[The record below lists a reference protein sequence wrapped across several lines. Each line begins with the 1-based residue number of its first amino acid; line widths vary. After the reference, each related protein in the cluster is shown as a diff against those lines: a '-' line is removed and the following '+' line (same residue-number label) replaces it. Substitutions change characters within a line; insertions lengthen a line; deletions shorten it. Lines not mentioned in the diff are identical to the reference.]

1 MSAPQPS
8 AASAAASD
16 RDGPP
21 APRRARL
28 GRPIPDEAGVVGV
41 LVLLVLGVGL
51 LQPDFLQTG
60 NLLTTAHNSVYVG
73 LMACGMVFALAMRE
87 VDLSVGGVYAMGVV
101 VGALLIRDGMST
113 WLAVLVVLAL
123 SAFVGAVNGAVTTYL
138 RLPSFIV
145 TLATSMLLRGVGL
158 ALAEGKQ
165 ITDLPQDDA
174 FFRVLGGEEFLGAP
188 NAVWVFGAAVVAL
201 TVLFTRT
208 RFGARV
214 RAIGSNPE
222 AAEFGGLP
230 VTRTRIAAL
239 ALSGLM
245 AGLAAVLALAF
256 FIAGDPTIGQGYEL
270 TAIAAA
276 IIGGTPL
283 KGGSGSVIG
292 AAAGTLI
299 LGVVTAALVFFEV
312 PINWTTFATGGVI
325 LLAVGAAPLVRRVR
339 DLRATRDPRAVRD
352 PRPVDG
358 DGRSPGRK
366 P

>member
-1 MSAPQPS
+1 MAE
-8 AASAAASD
+8 
-16 RDGPP
+16 
-21 APRRARL
+21 RL
-28 GRPIPDEAGVVGV
+28 GERQGRVPGAAPPGPRPIPDEAGVVGV
-41 LVLLVLGVGL
+41 LIVLVLGVGL
-51 LQPDFLQTG
+51 LQPDFLRTG

-87 VDLSVGGVYAMGVV
+87 VDLSVGGMYAMGVV
-101 VGALLIRDGMST
+101 AGALLIRDG
-113 WLAVLVVLAL
+113 WNPWAAALAVLAL
-123 SAFVGAVNGAVTTYL
+123 TALVGALNGAVTTYL

-165 ITDLPQDDA
+165 ITDLPQDHP
-174 FFRVLGGEEFLGAP
+174 FFAVLGGGESLGVP
-188 NAVWVFGAAVVAL
+188 NAVWVFALAVVVL
-201 TVLFTRT
+201 TVVFTRT

-230 VTRTRIAAL
+230 VTRTRVAAL

-245 AGLAAVLALAF
+245 AGVAAVLALAF

-283 KGGSGSVIG
+283 KGGTGSVLG

-325 LLAVGAAPLVRRVR
+325 LVAVGAAPLLRRVR
-339 DLRATRDPRAVRD
+339 GLRSS
-352 PRPVDG
+352 
-358 DGRSPGRK
+358 GRTP
-366 P
+366 

>member
-1 MSAPQPS
+1 
-8 AASAAASD
+8 
-16 RDGPP
+16 
-21 APRRARL
+21 
-28 GRPIPDEAGVVGV
+28 
-41 LVLLVLGVGL
+41 
-51 LQPDFLQTG
+51 
-60 NLLTTAHNSVYVG
+60 
-73 LMACGMVFALAMRE
+73 
-87 VDLSVGGVYAMGVV
+87 MGVV
-101 VGALLIRDGMST
+101 VGALLIRDG
-113 WLAVLVVLAL
+113 WNPWAAALAVLAL
-123 SAFVGAVNGAVTTYL
+123 SAFVGALNGAVTTYL

-158 ALAEGKQ
+158 ALAEGRQ
-165 ITDLPQDDA
+165 ITDLPQDHA
-174 FFRVLGGEEFLGAP
+174 FFTVLGGGGSLGVP
-188 NAVWVFGAAVVAL
+188 NAVWVCALAVVAL
-201 TVLFTRT
+201 TVVFTRT

-245 AGLAAVLALAF
+245 AGIAAVLALAF

-283 KGGSGSVIG
+283 KGGTGSVLG

-325 LLAVGAAPLVRRVR
+325 LVAVGAAPLLRRVR
-339 DLRATRDPRAVRD
+339 DLRSS
-352 PRPVDG
+352 
-358 DGRSPGRK
+358 GRNP
-366 P
+366 

>member
-1 MSAPQPS
+1 MSVPKPS
-8 AASAAASD
+8 AAPASEKQKDEAAV
-16 RDGPP
+16 RR
-21 APRRARL
+21 PRVRR
-28 GRPIPDEAGVVGV
+28 RPVPDEAGVIGV
-41 LVLLVLGVGL
+41 LILLVLGVGL
-51 LQPDFLQTG
+51 FQPDFLRTG

-87 VDLSVGGVYAMGVV
+87 VDLSVGGMYAMGIV
-101 VGALLIRDGMST
+101 VGALLIRDGWNP
-113 WLAVLVVLAL
+113 WLAALAVLAL
-123 SAFVGAVNGAVTTYL
+123 SAAMGAVNAAITTYL

-145 TLATSMLLRGVGL
+145 TLATLMLLRGIGL
-158 ALAEGKQ
+158 ALADGKQ
-165 ITDLPQDDA
+165 VTDLPQDHA
-174 FFRVLGGEEFLGAP
+174 FFSVLGGGESLGVP
-188 NAVWVFGAAVVAL
+188 NAVWVFALAVAVL
-201 TVLFTRT
+201 TVVFTRT

-283 KGGSGSVIG
+283 KGGTGSVIG

-325 LLAVGAAPLVRRVR
+325 LVAVGAAPLLRRVR
-339 DLRATRDPRAVRD
+339 DLRSS
-352 PRPVDG
+352 
-358 DGRSPGRK
+358 GRNP
-366 P
+366 

>member
-1 MSAPQPS
+1 MSSPSPPSPAAP
-8 AASAAASD
+8 ASASEKDARPAA
-16 RDGPP
+16 R
-21 APRRARL
+21 PRLRRSV
-28 GRPIPDEAGVVGV
+28 PDEAGVIGV
-41 LVLLVLGVGL
+41 LVLLVVGVGL
-51 LQPDFLQTG
+51 LRPGFLDSG

-87 VDLSVGGVYAMGVV
+87 VDLSVGGMYAMGVV
-101 VGALLIRDGMST
+101 VGALLIREGMNP
-113 WLAVLVVLAL
+113 WLAAVAVMAL
-123 SAFVGAVNGAVTTYL
+123 SAGFGAMNGAITTYL

-145 TLATSMLLRGVGL
+145 TLATLMLLRGIGL
-158 ALAEGKQ
+158 AVAGGKQ
-165 ITDLPQDDA
+165 IAELPQEHA
-174 FFRVLGGEEFLGAP
+174 FFRVLGGGELLGVP
-188 NAVWVFGAAVVAL
+188 NAVWVFLVAVVAL

-230 VTRTRIAAL
+230 IARTRITAL

-245 AGLAAVLALAF
+245 AGLAAVLSLAF

-283 KGGSGSVIG
+283 GGGTGSVPG

-325 LLAVGAAPLVRRVR
+325 LVAVGAAPLLRRVR
-339 DLRATRDPRAVRD
+339 DLRSA
-352 PRPVDG
+352 
-358 DGRSPGRK
+358 GRNP
-366 P
+366 

>member
-1 MSAPQPS
+1 MSVRKP
-8 AASAAASD
+8 AAEPASEND
-16 RDGPP
+16 RD
-21 APRRARL
+21 AFRARRPR
-28 GRPIPDEAGVVGV
+28 GRRPIPDEAGVVGV
-41 LVLLVLGVGL
+41 LILLVLGVGL
-51 LQPDFLQTG
+51 LQPDFLRTG

-87 VDLSVGGVYAMGVV
+87 VDLSVGGMYAMGVV
-101 VGALLIRDGMST
+101 VGALLIRDG
-113 WLAVLVVLAL
+113 WNPWAAVLAVLAL
-123 SAFVGAVNGAVTTYL
+123 SAFVGALNGAVTTYL

-158 ALAEGKQ
+158 ALAEGRQ
-165 ITDLPQDDA
+165 ITDLPQDHA
-174 FFRVLGGEEFLGAP
+174 FFTVLGGGSLGVP
-188 NAVWVFGAAVVAL
+188 NAVWVFALAVVAL
-201 TVLFTRT
+201 TVVFTRT

-245 AGLAAVLALAF
+245 AGIAAVLALAF

-283 KGGSGSVIG
+283 KGGTGSVLG

-325 LLAVGAAPLVRRVR
+325 LVAVGAAPLLRRVR
-339 DLRATRDPRAVRD
+339 DLRSS
-352 PRPVDG
+352 
-358 DGRSPGRK
+358 GRNP
-366 P
+366 

>member
-1 MSAPQPS
+1 MPVRKPAARPASENDGEGGAP
-8 AASAAASD
+8 A
-16 RDGPP
+16 
-21 APRRARL
+21 RRARPR
-28 GRPIPDEAGVVGV
+28 RPFPDEAGVVGV
-41 LVLLVLGVGL
+41 LVLLVFGVGL
-51 LQPDFLQTG
+51 LKPDFLQTG

-87 VDLSVGGVYAMGVV
+87 VDLSVGGMYAMGIV
-101 VGALLIRDGMST
+101 VGALLIRDGWNP
-113 WLAVLVVLAL
+113 WLAALAILAL
-123 SAFVGAVNGAVTTYL
+123 SALLGAVNGAVTTYL

-145 TLATSMLLRGVGL
+145 TLATLMLLRGIGL

-165 ITDLPQDDA
+165 VTDLPQDHA
-174 FFRVLGGEEFLGAP
+174 FFRVLGGGESLGVP
-188 NAVWVFGAAVVAL
+188 NAVWVFAAAVAVL
-201 TVLFTRT
+201 TVVFTRT

-245 AGLAAVLALAF
+245 AGVAAVLALAF

-283 KGGSGSVIG
+283 SGGTGSVVG

-299 LGVVTAALVFFEV
+299 LGAVTAALVFFEV

-325 LLAVGAAPLVRRVR
+325 LAAVGAAPLLRRVR
-339 DLRATRDPRAVRD
+339 DLR
-352 PRPVDG
+352 
-358 DGRSPGRK
+358 SPGRN

>member
-1 MSAPQPS
+1 MSVPEPS
-8 AASAAASD
+8 AAPASQHEKD
-16 RDGPP
+16 PP
-21 APRRARL
+21 AARRRPR
-28 GRPIPDEAGVVGV
+28 GRRSVPDEAGVIGV
-41 LVLLVLGVGL
+41 LVLLVVVVGL
-51 LQPDFLQTG
+51 FKPDFLNTG

-101 VGALLIRDGMST
+101 VGALLIRDG
-113 WLAVLVVLAL
+113 WNPWFAALAVLAL
-123 SAFVGAVNGAVTTYL
+123 SAAVGAVNAVITTYL

-145 TLATSMLLRGVGL
+145 TLATLMLLRGVGL

-165 ITDLPQDDA
+165 ITDLPQDHS
-174 FFRVLGGEEFLGAP
+174 FFTVLGGGETAGVP
-188 NAVWVFGAAVVAL
+188 NAVWVFALAVVAL
-201 TVLFTRT
+201 TVVFTRT

-239 ALSGLM
+239 ALSATM

-325 LLAVGAAPLVRRVR
+325 LVAVGAAPLLRRVR
-339 DLRATRDPRAVRD
+339 DLRSA
-352 PRPVDG
+352 
-358 DGRSPGRK
+358 GRNP
-366 P
+366 

>member
-1 MSAPQPS
+1 MSVPRPS
-8 AASAAASD
+8 AT
-16 RDGPP
+16 
-21 APRRARL
+21 APTANEDDEAGARRRTR
-28 GRPIPDEAGVVGV
+28 RPVPDEAGVVGV

-51 LQPDFLQTG
+51 FEPDFLRTG

-73 LMACGMVFALAMRE
+73 LMALGMVFALAMRE
-87 VDLSVGGVYAMGVV
+87 VDLSVGGMYAMGVV
-101 VGALLIRDGMST
+101 VGALLIRDGWNT
-113 WLAVLVVLAL
+113 WLSALAVLAL
-123 SAFVGAVNGAVTTYL
+123 SALVGALNGAVTTYL

-145 TLATSMLLRGVGL
+145 TLATAMLLRGVGL

-165 ITDLPQDDA
+165 ITDLPQGDA
-174 FFRVLGGEEFLGAP
+174 LFRVLGGGELLGVP
-188 NAVWVFGAAVVAL
+188 NAVWVFVLAVVVL
-201 TVLFTRT
+201 SVLFTRT

-283 KGGSGSVIG
+283 KGGTGSVLG

-299 LGVVTAALVFFEV
+299 LGAVTAALVFFEV

-325 LLAVGAAPLVRRVR
+325 LVAVGAAPLLRRVR
-339 DLRATRDPRAVRD
+339 ALRRVHDPSGVRD
-352 PRPVDG
+352 PRP
-358 DGRSPGRK
+358 PGRN

>member
-1 MSAPQPS
+1 MSVRKP
-8 AASAAASD
+8 AAVPASEND
-16 RDGPP
+16 KDASP
-21 APRRARL
+21 ARRPRAR
-28 GRPIPDEAGVVGV
+28 RPIPDEAGVVGV
-41 LVLLVLGVGL
+41 LILLVAGVGL
-51 LQPDFLQTG
+51 LQPDFLRTG

-87 VDLSVGGVYAMGVV
+87 VDLSVGGMYAMGVV
-101 VGALLIRDGMST
+101 AGALLIRDG
-113 WLAVLVVLAL
+113 WNPWAAALAVLAL
-123 SAFVGAVNGAVTTYL
+123 SAFVGALNGAVTTYL

-165 ITDLPQDDA
+165 ITDLPQDHA
-174 FFRVLGGEEFLGAP
+174 FFAVLGGGESLGVP
-188 NAVWVFGAAVVAL
+188 NAVWVFALAVAVL
-201 TVLFTRT
+201 TVVFTRT

-230 VTRTRIAAL
+230 VTRTRVAAL

-245 AGLAAVLALAF
+245 AGVAAVLALAF

-283 KGGSGSVIG
+283 KGGTGSVLG

-325 LLAVGAAPLVRRVR
+325 LVAVGAAPLLRRVR
-339 DLRATRDPRAVRD
+339 DLR
-352 PRPVDG
+352 
-358 DGRSPGRK
+358 SPGRN

>member
-8 AASAAASD
+8 AVPAAAND
-16 RDGPP
+16 NEGPA
-21 APRRARL
+21 APRPRAR
-28 GRPIPDEAGVVGV
+28 RPVPDEAGVIGV
-41 LVLLVLGVGL
+41 LILLVLGVGL
-51 LQPDFLQTG
+51 FQPDFLSTG
-60 NLLTTAHNSVYVG
+60 NLLTTTHNSVYVG

-87 VDLSVGGVYAMGVV
+87 VDLSVGGLYAMGIV
-101 VGALLIRDGMST
+101 VGALLIRDGMNT

-123 SAFVGAVNGAVTTYL
+123 SALVGALNGAVTTYL

-174 FFRVLGGEEFLGAP
+174 FFRVLGGGETLGAP
-188 NAVWVFGAAVVAL
+188 NAVWVFAAAVAAL

-230 VTRTRIAAL
+230 VTTTRIAAL

-283 KGGSGSVIG
+283 KGGSGSVLG
-292 AAAGTLI
+292 AAAGCLI

-325 LLAVGAAPLVRRVR
+325 LVAVGAAPLLRRVR
-339 DLRATRDPRAVRD
+339 DLRPARDPRAGPA
-352 PRPVDG
+352 PRHVP
-358 DGRSPGRK
+358 DGRSPGRN

>member
-1 MSAPQPS
+1 MSVPRPPDPPPSAPAPANDED
-8 AASAAASD
+8 AAT
-16 RDGPP
+16 
-21 APRRARL
+21 APRPRARRRR
-28 GRPIPDEAGVVGV
+28 RPVPDEAGVVGV
-41 LVLLVLGVGL
+41 LVLLVAAVGL
-51 LQPDFLQTG
+51 LQPDFLRTD

-87 VDLSVGGVYAMGVV
+87 VDLSVGGMYAMGVV
-101 VGALLIRDGMST
+101 VGALLIREGTPT
-113 WLAVLVVLAL
+113 WAAAVAVLAL
-123 SAFVGAVNGAVTTYL
+123 TALLGAVNGAVTTYL

-145 TLATSMLLRGVGL
+145 TLATAMLLRGVGL

-165 ITDLPQDDA
+165 ITDLPPDDA
-174 FFRVLGGEEFLGAP
+174 FFRVLGGGELLGVP
-188 NAVWVFGAAVVAL
+188 NAVWVFAAAVAAL

-230 VTRTRIAAL
+230 IARTRIAAL

-245 AGLAAVLALAF
+245 AGFAAVLALAF

-283 KGGSGSVIG
+283 KGGLGSVLG
-292 AAAGTLI
+292 AAAGCLI

-325 LLAVGAAPLVRRVR
+325 LVAVGAAPLLRRVR
-339 DLRATRDPRAVRD
+339 ELRGPRTA
-352 PRPVDG
+352 RP
-358 DGRSPGRK
+358 
-366 P
+366 